1 MILKAPAK
9 VNWFLLVKGK
19 RVDGYHDIVSLMQ
32 KVSLYDTLTLAPAD
46 DILLTSDLDL
56 PAGDNLVV
64 RAAVLLREHSG
75 YTGGARIDLRKEIP
89 AGAGLGGGSSDAAA
103 TLSGLNRLW
112 ALGLDDETLMMLG
125 ARLGSDVPFFL
136 GGRSSLAEG
145 RGERLTPLPIRGSC
159 VLLLVKPGLSVST
172 AWAYNRHEKLTK
184 KTVDIKL
191 FCQTLDR
198 KDFALLGSMACND
211 LEDAVMNEHPVI
223 AVIKDR
229 LREQGA
235 EFALMSGSGSTV
247 FGVFSSQEKAC
258 RAASAMGDHWCRV
271 VNTLVDDKG

>member
-9 VNWFLLVKGK
+9 VNWFLLVRDK

-32 KVSLYDTLTLAPAD
+32 KVSLYDTLTLTPAD
-46 DILLTSDLDL
+46 DIVLTSDLDL
-56 PAGDNLVV
+56 PAEDNLVV
-64 RAAVLLREHSG
+64 RAANLLREHSG
-75 YTGGARIDLRKEIP
+75 YTGGVMIDLRKEIP
-89 AGAGLGGGSSDAAA
+89 SGAGLGGGSSDAAA
-103 TLSGLNRLW
+103 TLAGLNRLW
-112 ALGLDDETLMMLG
+112 ALGLDDDTLMKLG

-145 RGERLTPLPIRGSC
+145 RGERLTPLPIMSSC

-172 AWAYNRHEKLTK
+172 GWAYDQYEKLTK

-198 KDFALLGSMACND
+198 KDFAQLRQMACND
-211 LEDAVMNEHPVI
+211 LEDAVMKEHRVI

-229 LREQGA
+229 LREQGS

-247 FGVFSSQEKAC
+247 FGVFSSQEMAS
-258 RAASAMGDHWCRV
+258 RAAAAMGDHWCRV
-271 VNTLVDDKG
+271 VNTLVDETG